1 MISPAEWWCCSGGS
15 MGWTPWRAHPD
26 PRGPVV
32 VIPRSASG
40 KPRRRLLWQEL
51 MEGMMP
57 VTTLVDPARGGSDGA
72 GRSGAS
78 AAPGL
83 PQQRRPV
90 LTGRPPWTNISS
102 TWPISTSHPV
112 WCTAPPTSGC
122 ASPAARPTAAIGC
135 CARP

>member
-15 MGWTPWRAHPD
+15 MGWTPSRAHPD

-57 VTTLVDPARGGSDGA
+57 VTTLVDPARGGGLMGLDV
-72 GRSGAS
+72 
-78 AAPGL
+78 AAHL
-83 PQQRRPV
+83 RRPV
-90 LTGRPPWTNISS
+90 FHSS
-102 TWPISTSHPV
+102 
-112 WCTAPPTSGC
+112 G
-122 ASPAARPTAAIGC
+122 ARS
-135 CARP
+135 